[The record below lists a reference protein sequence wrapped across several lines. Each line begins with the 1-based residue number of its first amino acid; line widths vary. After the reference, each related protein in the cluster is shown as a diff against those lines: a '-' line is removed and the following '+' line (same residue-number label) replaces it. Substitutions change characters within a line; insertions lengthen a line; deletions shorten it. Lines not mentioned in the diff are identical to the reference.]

1 MRRIAHLLLAA
12 PALGWSPWR
21 PQDAIK
27 TMAHASAHSF
37 ERIVKKAG
45 PPPPPRPPLAPPP
58 PSCGDA
64 VYDRCR
70 GVWVPRADGLCSPP
84 PPAPPRTPFDYL
96 RSAEGALLASAPAPA
111 PGAPPYF
118 LIALLVAALV
128 ALALVAWR
136 RRRAKRRGSTTALAA
151 RDSNADWGVPSPTQS
166 YNAPAPTEAETVI
179 AAAVREEAGAPGVEL
194 ANLHDHEPGWS

>member
-45 PPPPPRPPLAPPP
+45 PPPPPRPPLAP
-58 PSCGDA
+58 
-64 VYDRCR
+64 
-70 GVWVPRADGLCSPP
+70 
-84 PPAPPRTPFDYL
+84 
-96 RSAEGALLASAPAPA
+96 
-111 PGAPPYF
+111 
-118 LIALLVAALV
+118 
-128 ALALVAWR
+128 
-136 RRRAKRRGSTTALAA
+136 
-151 RDSNADWGVPSPTQS
+151 
-166 YNAPAPTEAETVI
+166 ETVI